1 MLYYS
6 IIGLCQISLN
16 LHTRDHTIRQAEIVT
31 GYIKYMIMYK
41 HYYYLLQLVVKVC
54 MEKTVVNNVAIIVT
68 RPPNVTDLQ
77 ESATVGVNQDGE
89 ETLVIRVRINNV
101 KTHIVDN
108 YIYSNILLYNSEPT
122 LSYLSWNLV

>member
-1 MLYYS
+1 
-6 IIGLCQISLN
+6 
-16 LHTRDHTIRQAEIVT
+16 
-31 GYIKYMIMYK
+31 
-41 HYYYLLQLVVKVC
+41 
-54 MEKTVVNNVAIIVT
+54 MEKAALNNVTIIVT
-68 RPPNVTDLQ
+68 IPPNVTDLQ

-89 ETLVIRVRINNV
+89 ETLVIRVRINIV

>member
-1 MLYYS
+1 
-6 IIGLCQISLN
+6 
-16 LHTRDHTIRQAEIVT
+16 
-31 GYIKYMIMYK
+31 
-41 HYYYLLQLVVKVC
+41 

-89 ETLVIRVRINNV
+89 ETLVIRVRINDV

>member
-1 MLYYS
+1 
-6 IIGLCQISLN
+6 
-16 LHTRDHTIRQAEIVT
+16 
-31 GYIKYMIMYK
+31 
-41 HYYYLLQLVVKVC
+41 
-54 MEKTVVNNVAIIVT
+54 MEKTVVKNVAITVT
-68 RPPNVTDLQ
+68 IPPNVTDLQ
-77 ESATVGVNQDGE
+77 ESATVDVNQDGE